1 MTFKD
6 NVLQFQNLAFSIY
19 MSQYIVYTKFY
30 CHLNIYIS
38 TKNRLDAQFTIRYT
52 LYKEMRYI
60 ENVRLPYPC
69 WINSI
74 KTCLNKFTIN
84 FLILNEKK
92 SSSIRP
98 YFPVGDIT
106 EKHYFYSSLIYIST
120 QFNLFKFTL
129 IIWWFY
135 SQQPHPH
142 PPPPKNTLVREKRWT
157 RPPPSQFYYFHNEY

>member
-84 FLILNEKK
+84 FLILNEKSHPQFDHIFLSEILQK
-92 SSSIRP
+92 NIISIVVLFIYP
-98 YFPVGDIT
+98 HNLTSLNLLWSYDDFIHNNPPT
-106 EKHYFYSSLIYIST
+106 PQKKHPGACKEMNQT
-120 QFNLFKFTL
+120 
-129 IIWWFY
+129 
-135 SQQPHPH
+135 
-142 PPPPKNTLVREKRWT
+142 PPPNFIIFITSIKD
-157 RPPPSQFYYFHNEY
+157 